1 MLKDTQMCQQKH
13 LVTRNNQEEE
23 YDDELW
29 KAIFDYISQNVE
41 YNNKIVNSQ
50 PKLSSSRH
58 VRKLNVKCFN

>member
-1 MLKDTQMCQQKH
+1 MIKDTQMCQQKH

-58 VRKLNVKCFN
+58 VRKLIVKCFN